1 MQVKKKKKTRKH
13 HFELQ
18 NHSRIKDEL
27 KRKKWWILCSSTS
40 WPSLLV
46 MPLHHRCDVWE
57 AASPGGQC
65 CTLGWLQ
72 WTQQHPWWCHSSH
85 NQHTLQLVCYRKDL
99 YTSTRPVGD
108 CRIGMKNTS
117 GRCSKNVKAWEVNLH
132 ISVLLPLRASAAQE
146 GLSFKRRNPKSPIF
160 RSPS

>member
-1 MQVKKKKKTRKH
+1 MNYYFHNAQVQVKKKKKTRKH

-27 KRKKWWILCSSTS
+27 KRRKWWILCSSTS

-65 CTLGWLQ
+65 CTPGWLQ

-99 YTSTRPVGD
+99 TH
-108 CRIGMKNTS
+108 
-117 GRCSKNVKAWEVNLH
+117 LH
-132 ISVLLPLRASAAQE
+132 
-146 GLSFKRRNPKSPIF
+146 GLSVIAELVWKIHRADVLKMSKLGRWISIF
-160 RSPS
+160 RCYYPSGLRLLRKD